1 MSPIRYLS
9 LPALKERLDQE
20 FEGSAPSI
28 ATLKR
33 WAASGVLNGARQT
46 NAGRDGREHRVK
58 FDYIAAKRI
67 ILTRW
72 HTRQESASTG
82 SNTPSVATESIDSHH
97 VPGINPVDGQAE
109 PPDANVTDLMA
120 VPLAE
125 IAAVQAKLQQ
135 LTDQFD
141 IMTGLLRE
149 IHRDASELRAARTTL
164 MRKYDESNSMQLQL
178 IAELKTNRGG
188 DSRGGDSILELSR
201 ISAGISRLS
210 DRVAGV
216 ELALEEVSQKP
227 PRR

>member
-1 MSPIRYLS
+1 MSPNRYLS
-9 LPALKERLDQE
+9 LPTLKVRLDQE
-20 FEGSAPSI
+20 LEGSAPSI

-46 NAGRDGREHRVK
+46 STGKDGRVHRVK

-67 ILTRW
+67 ILARW
-72 HTRQESASTG
+72 HPRQESISTDRNTRTVALESVG
-82 SNTPSVATESIDSHH
+82 SHLVSGIDQGSGHSSQ
-97 VPGINPVDGQAE
+97 PI
-109 PPDANVTDLMA
+109 ANVMDVMA
-120 VPLAE
+120 IPLAE
-125 IAAVQAKLQQ
+125 FTAVQAKLQH
-135 LTDQFD
+135 LTDQFV
-141 IMTGLLRE
+141 IMTALLQE

-216 ELALEEVSQKP
+216 ESALEEVSHKL

>member
-1 MSPIRYLS
+1 MSPNRYLS
-9 LPALKERLDQE
+9 LPALKERLDRDL
-20 FEGSAPSI
+20 EGSAPSI

-46 NAGRDGREHRVK
+46 SAGKDGREHRVK

-67 ILTRW
+67 ILARW
-72 HTRQESASTG
+72 HNRQDSTSPDLQTPRASSEGVG
-82 SNTPSVATESIDSHH
+82 SHLISEL
-97 VPGINPVDGQAE
+97 NPVCGHAA
-109 PPDANVTDLMA
+109 PPNANAMDLMT

-125 IAAVQAKLQQ
+125 FAAIQEKLQH

-149 IHRDASELRAARTTL
+149 IQRDSSELRVVRTTL

-178 IAELKTNRGG
+178 ISELKTNRGG
-188 DSRGGDSILELSR
+188 DSKGGDSFLELSR

-216 ELALEEVSQKP
+216 ESALEEVSQKL